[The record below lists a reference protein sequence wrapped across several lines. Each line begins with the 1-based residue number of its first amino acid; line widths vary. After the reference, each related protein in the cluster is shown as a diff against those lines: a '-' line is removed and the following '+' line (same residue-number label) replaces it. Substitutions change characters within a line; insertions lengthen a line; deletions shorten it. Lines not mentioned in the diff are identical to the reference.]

1 MSDSVELSDHARHLS
16 TLRSLPAVREDR
28 VAEIRDAIAN
38 GTYDTEGK
46 LDTAVDRLL
55 EDLLAS

>member
-1 MSDSVELSDHARHLS
+1 M
-16 TLRSLPAVREDR
+16 
-28 VAEIRDAIAN
+28 AEIRDAIAN

-55 EDLLAS
+55 EDLLQS